1 MGKNQIKL
9 GWFNTWVGLV
19 WIIMFIPSLLYF
31 VSHNLFLDIMYSKAV
46 ISEYKISVNDS
57 RTRTRM
63 IIETDRGLFNYY
75 NDIFFDMIMEE
86 LKTASRIEI
95 WYDKEDR
102 VVVNIKINESDFI
115 IPRSRLANRLYL
127 FALLLS
133 GFALTISIVIIIKTK
148 GWGSYELLEKYPEG
162 LWKKLSLSDYYDW
175 HKR

>member
-1 MGKNQIKL
+1 
-9 GWFNTWVGLV
+9 
-19 WIIMFIPSLLYF
+19 
-31 VSHNLFLDIMYSKAV
+31 MYSKAV